1 LLLLKKIN
9 KKVMKTIQQLLI
21 AMLAISLAACTT
33 ETIGPPGPPGPT
45 GPEGPTGAQGES
57 AILFEYSNVDFTA
70 PNYDVFLNYPDDFT
84 GLESDVTLVYLLWEV
99 DENGLEIWRQL
110 PQTIF
115 TANGLL
121 NYNFDFTTIDFHLF
135 LSINF
140 DASLLDPVDTD
151 DWIVRA
157 VIVPGNFWGGR
168 TSVDHSDYNAVK
180 EAYGLPEM
188 PTHIVTKRRK

>member
-1 LLLLKKIN
+1 
-9 KKVMKTIQQLLI
+9 M
-21 AMLAISLAACTT
+21 
-33 ETIGPPGPPGPT
+33 
-45 GPEGPTGAQGES
+45 
-57 AILFEYSNVDFTA
+57 
-70 PNYDVFLNYPDDFT
+70 
-84 GLESDVTLVYLLWEV
+84 WEV
-99 DENGLEIWRQL
+99 TTDGDGNDLEIWRQL

-140 DASLLDPVDTD
+140 DASLLVPRDTD

-157 VIVPGNFWGGR
+157 VIVPGNFLGGR

-188 PTHIVTKRRK
+188 PTHIVAKRRK

>member
-1 LLLLKKIN
+1 
-9 KKVMKTIQQLLI
+9 MKTLQQLLWAI
-21 AMLAISLAACTT
+21 LVISLSACTT
-33 ETIGPPGPPGPT
+33 ETIGPTGPQGPT

-57 AILFEYSNVDFTA
+57 AILFEYSEVYFTA
-70 PNYDVFLNYPDDFT
+70 PNYDVLLDYPNDFT

-99 DENGLEIWRQL
+99 DDNGLEIWRQL

-115 TANGLL
+115 TINGLL
-121 NYNFDFTTIDFHLF
+121 NYNFDFSTIDFRLF
-135 LSINF
+135 LSIDF
-140 DASLLDPVDTD
+140 DASLLVPRDTD

-188 PTHIVTKRRK
+188 PKHTTTTRRK

>member
-1 LLLLKKIN
+1 
-9 KKVMKTIQQLLI
+9 MKTLQQLLWGI
-21 AMLAISLAACTT
+21 LVISLSACTT
-33 ETIGPPGPPGPT
+33 ETIGPPGPQ
-45 GPEGPTGAQGES
+45 GPEGPAGPTGAQGES

-115 TANGLL
+115 TINGLL

-140 DASLLDPVDTD
+140 DASLLDPQDTD

-188 PTHIVTKRRK
+188 PKHIVAKRRK